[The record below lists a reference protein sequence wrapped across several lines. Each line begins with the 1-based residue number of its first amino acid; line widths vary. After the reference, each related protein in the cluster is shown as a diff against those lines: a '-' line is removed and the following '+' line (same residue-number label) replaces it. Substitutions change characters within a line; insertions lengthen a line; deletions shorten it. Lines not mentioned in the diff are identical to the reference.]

1 MNWDIQE
8 WLRCARRAFTGRYVR
23 LLEDELARSTEE
35 TARLRAEVDRER
47 ADTERERTEIARLR
61 LENRAM
67 LNSLL
72 GTAGVPPVE
81 EPRPALQPILAVR
94 RRSWPQIAA
103 SRESQAARRFGALP
117 NPRKRTGGPTTLG

>member
-1 MNWDIQE
+1 MNWNMVE
-8 WLRCARRAFTGRYVR
+8 WMECARRAFSSRYVR
-23 LLEDELARSTEE
+23 LLEDEN
-35 TARLRAEVDRER
+35 ARLREDVERER
-47 ADTERERTEIARLR
+47 AEIARLR

-81 EPRPALQPILAVR
+81 EPRAQPQGVVAVR

-103 SRESQAARRFGALP
+103 SRESEAARQARAHEHDVL
-117 NPRKRTGGPTTLG
+117 